1 MNEREGVIPD
11 VHCHLEALADADAAV
26 EEAAAAGVGP
36 IVAVGMRAE
45 SSTRSLVLRDRHPGR
60 VLAAVGLHP
69 SEIPALDDATLQ
81 RELDFVHA
89 ALGSAD
95 VLGEVGLDYKD
106 AADERERER
115 QREAL
120 HAQLEWAA
128 ALGKPVTV
136 HCRRAERDIVE
147 ICAAFAAR
155 TGLGVELHWFTH
167 SQKLARRCAEAGLY
181 VAGPSILHDPAQ
193 AEVARAIGA
202 DWLLVETDS
211 PVEFGGAPARPA
223 WAARVAAHLA
233 NLRGV
238 LLAELTATLQA
249 NLRGWLAPT
258 GVGRRGNDLSVAARD
273 QCTTW
278 SFFASAIGPAFSR
291 TMYTPRAA
299 RCPESVLLSQ

>member
-1 MNEREGVIPD
+1 VIPD

-69 SEIPALDDATLQ
+69 SEIPALDDAALQ

-89 ALGSAD
+89 ALPAAD

-106 AADERERER
+106 ATDERQRQR

-120 HAQLEWAA
+120 GVQLEWAA
-128 ALGKPVTV
+128 ALSKPVTV

-147 ICAAFAAR
+147 TCAAFAAR

-167 SQKLARRCAEAGLY
+167 SKKLAQRCAEAGLY
-181 VAGPSILHDPAQ
+181 ISPGPSILHDPAQ
-193 AEVARAIGA
+193 AEVARVIAA

-223 WAARVAAHLA
+223 WAAQVAERLA
-233 NLRGV
+233 SLRGV
-238 LLAELTATLQA
+238 PLVQLTMALQA
-249 NLRGWLAPT
+249 NLGRWL
-258 GVGRRGNDLSVAARD
+258 GGRQAG
-273 QCTTW
+273 
-278 SFFASAIGPAFSR
+278 G
-291 TMYTPRAA
+291 
-299 RCPESVLLSQ
+299 